1 QEPVTGDRCQ
11 NPTTENPKYFT
22 LKAYTFTPNK
32 ITNPKTFHNNI
43 FKITILLIQE
53 TENGPTKIH
62 NIIKEE
68 SEKIDRKK
76 RRGVDKTEHSFRKLF
91 QRYQKLKSEKRK
103 LSDTLRNSSAKQQKL
118 KVEIAQLKL
127 NRSDLKE
134 ELEDLKEKLDLKGS
148 KIPFSKSPE
157 IVTLNQELSA
167 FKALSIVFKEE
178 LVRLDEQN
186 KLLKSD
192 LKTINKKYGWA
203 HHLLERRNFEL
214 QYEYERRKLGEMC
227 ADYGI
232 KALRDLSEEMEK
244 MKEDLTKTRHN
255 LKLMTLKWDMDIAE
269 IWDNKNHQNIHS
281 EESLARQESIVS
293 TEIGFFGTSSSSS
306 EGDKIA
312 SSKSLE
318 IVSLNQELLA
328 FKALIT
334 AFKEELASLD
344 EENENLKTDF
354 TTINSEYVMAY
365 HLLESR
371 NAERQY
377 ECQRQ
382 KLGEMC
388 AVYGIKALFY
398 LSKEMEKET
407 ENGPAKVH
415 NIIKEENEKITEGKE
430 EKLTKLNT
438 VFKNY
443 SKAKQRKLK
452 TEIAQLKLNRSDL
465 REELEDLKEKLDLKG
480 SKIPFSKSL
489 ENFTLNQELSAL
501 KALSI
506 VFKEELVRLDE
517 QNKKLKADLT
527 TINNKYGWAHH
538 LLERRNVEL
547 QYEYERRKLGEMC
560 ADYGIKAL
568 RDLSEEMEKMKK
580 DLKKTRHNLKL
591 MTLKRDMDIAEIW
604 DNKNNQNIHSE
615 E

>member
-1 QEPVTGDRCQ
+1 MTNRNEEELRRLDEVY
-11 NPTTENPKYFT
+11 EN
-22 LKAYTFTPNK
+22 
-32 ITNPKTFHNNI
+32 HS
-43 FKITILLIQE
+43 
-53 TENGPTKIH
+53 
-62 NIIKEE
+62 KESRNVE
-68 SEKIDRKK
+68 LQYEYER
-76 RRGVDKTEHSFRKLF
+76 RKLGEM
-91 QRYQKLKSEKRK
+91 YADYGIK
-103 LSDTLRNSSAKQQKL
+103 TLRDLSEEMEKMKEDLTRTRLDLKLMTQKWDMNLAEIWDDKNNQNIHSEEYLARQESVVFTRTKQQKL
-118 KVEIAQLKL
+118 KVEIDQLKL
-127 NRSDLKE
+127 NRSDLRE
-134 ELEDLKEKLDLKGS
+134 ELEDLKEKLVLKGS

-186 KLLKSD
+186 KILKSD

-244 MKEDLTKTRHN
+244 MKEDLTRTRDN

-281 EESLARQESIVS
+281 EESLARQESVVS
-293 TEIGFFGTSSSSS
+293 TESGFFGPSSSSP
-306 EGDKIA
+306 E
-312 SSKSLE
+312 
-318 IVSLNQELLA
+318 
-328 FKALIT
+328 

-398 LSKEMEKET
+398 LSKEMEKVKDEL
-407 ENGPAKVH
+407 ARVQ
-415 NIIKEENEKITEGKE
+415 
-430 EKLTKLNT
+430 L
-438 VFKNY
+438 
-443 SKAKQRKLK
+443 
-452 TEIAQLKLNRSDL
+452 QLKLTAMKWDTKI
-465 REELEDLKEKLDLKG
+465 LK
-480 SKIPFSKSL
+480 
-489 ENFTLNQELSAL
+489 
-501 KALSI
+501 
-506 VFKEELVRLDE
+506 
-517 QNKKLKADLT
+517 
-527 TINNKYGWAHH
+527 
-538 LLERRNVEL
+538 
-547 QYEYERRKLGEMC
+547 
-560 ADYGIKAL
+560 
-568 RDLSEEMEKMKK
+568 
-580 DLKKTRHNLKL
+580 
-591 MTLKRDMDIAEIW
+591 IW
-604 DNKNNQNIHSE
+604 DNKIYQNL
-615 E
+615 